1 MPANAGAPRVV
12 GRTITTRPDLSAR
25 LSSHSMETLFGLL
38 VLLVSAVIFLAIA
51 RFMLG
56 VAEQKA
62 LLEQILMEL
71 KKRNCRDET

>member
-1 MPANAGAPRVV
+1 
-12 GRTITTRPDLSAR
+12 
-25 LSSHSMETLFGLL
+25 METLFGLL
-38 VLLVSAVIFLAIA
+38 VLLVFAVIFLAIA